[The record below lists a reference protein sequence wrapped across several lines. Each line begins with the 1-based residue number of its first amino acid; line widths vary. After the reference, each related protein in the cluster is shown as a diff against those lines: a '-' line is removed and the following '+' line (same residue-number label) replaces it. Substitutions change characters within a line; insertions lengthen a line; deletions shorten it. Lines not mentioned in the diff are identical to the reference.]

1 MVKSEK
7 TKYVSQLDMEI
18 ADTRAEILALLN
30 CFIDRTFQL
39 FGEQWDFYK
48 QLTVKLYRLK
58 IKKSI
63 SESDAE
69 LPQAR
74 TYYSSDFNI

>member
-30 CFIDRTFQL
+30 CFIDGTFPI
-39 FGEQWDFYK
+39 FGEQWEFYK